1 MLRPTLFT
9 RLIQPLYSRRYFSRE
24 NSTIGFLG
32 FGNMGSHMAT
42 NLVKKGHNLMLYDVS
57 KANTTKAK
65 EIGANILSSPKEV
78 SQNAEIVITM
88 LPAGQHVKTAYLDS
102 NGLLEGAR
110 SGSIFVDCT
119 TCEPNVSR
127 LIASEASK
135 INATY
140 LDSPVSGGV
149 GSAKDGKLTF
159 MVGGPLE
166 VLAKIRHLLNIMGKN
181 VIHCG
186 EVGMGETAKICN
198 NMMLGISM
206 IGTSEAMSLGIAL
219 GIDPKKLASVL
230 NVSSGRSWCS
240 DTYNPCPGVIEGV
253 PSSNEYKGGFATALM
268 KKDLALSQN
277 MSNQLD
283 LTTPLGALSLHLYRI
298 LCNKGFGDKD
308 FSYVFKFLQE

>member
-1 MLRPTLFT
+1 MLRTLST
-9 RLIQPLYSRRYFSRE
+9 RLIRTTSCLRYFGTE
-24 NSTIGFLG
+24 NSKIGFLG
-32 FGNMGSHMAT
+32 FGNMGSHMAI
-42 NLVKKGHNLMLYDVS
+42 NLIKKGHNLMLYDLS
-57 KANTTKAK
+57 KENTDKAK
-65 EIGANILSSPKEV
+65 EIGVNIMSSPKEV
-78 SQNAEIVITM
+78 SQSAEIVITM
-88 LPAGQHVKTAYLDS
+88 LPAGQHVKSAYLGES
-102 NGLLEGAR
+102 GLFEGAR

-119 TCEPNVSR
+119 TCEPNVSL
-127 LIASEASK
+127 LIASEAYK
-135 INATY
+135 VNATY

-149 GSAKDGKLTF
+149 GSARDAKLTF
-159 MVGGPLE
+159 MVGGPKEGLE
-166 VLAKIRHLLNIMGKN
+166 KVRHLLNIMGKN

-186 EVGMGETAKICN
+186 EVGMGEAAKICN

-219 GIDPKKLASVL
+219 GIDPNKLASVL

-277 MSNQLD
+277 IANELD
-283 LTTPLGALSLHLYRI
+283 LATPLGASSLHLYRM
-298 LCNKGFGDKD
+298 LCKKGFGTKD

>member
-1 MLRPTLFT
+1 MFRQLSLLLMRPVS
-9 RLIQPLYSRRYFSRE
+9 IRRYFGSE
-24 NSTIGFLG
+24 SSTIGFLG

-42 NLVKKGHNLMLYDVS
+42 NLVKKGHKLVLYDVS
-57 KANTTKAK
+57 KDNTNKAK
-65 EIGANILSSPKEV
+65 EIGANILGSPKEV
-78 SQNAEIVITM
+78 SQNADIVITM
-88 LPAGQHVKTAYLDS
+88 LPAGKHVRTAYLGE
-102 NGLLEGAR
+102 NGLLAGAR
-110 SGSIFVDCT
+110 SESIFVDCT

-127 LIASEASK
+127 LIASEADK
-135 INATY
+135 VKATY

-149 GSAKDGKLTF
+149 GSARDAKLTF
-159 MVGGPLE
+159 MVGGPLGGLE
-166 VLAKIRHLLNIMGKN
+166 RVRHLLNTMGKN

-186 EVGMGETAKICN
+186 EVGMGEAAKICN

-219 GIDPKKLASVL
+219 GIDPKKLANVL

-277 MSNQLD
+277 ISNELD
-283 LTTPLGALSLHLYRI
+283 LATPLGASSLHLYRM
-298 LCNKGFGDKD
+298 LCNKGFGNKD